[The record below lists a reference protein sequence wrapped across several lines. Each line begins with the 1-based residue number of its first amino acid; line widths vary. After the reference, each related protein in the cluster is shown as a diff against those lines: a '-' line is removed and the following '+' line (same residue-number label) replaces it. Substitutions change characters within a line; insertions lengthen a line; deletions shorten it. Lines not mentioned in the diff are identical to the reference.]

1 MRTLMFGWEFPPY
14 ISGGLGTACFG
25 ITKGLTEIGAE
36 VLFVL
41 PRVSGEVGKKHVELI
56 PAPGFPF
63 DEARR
68 PDITKRPPGK
78 LDFRTV
84 DVALRPYLNEVRY
97 RTLLKTEGEGRHR
110 WTGVLETSGDYG
122 ENLLEEVFRYGYLAE
137 HVARK
142 ETYDVIHAHD
152 WMTVF
157 AGVRASRASGKPYI
171 HHVHAVEFDRNG
183 ENINRDIY
191 DIERYGMESANHVI
205 SVSHYTKRLIV
216 ERYGIDPGK
225 VTVVHN
231 GVSVPNGWVKQRD
244 DKRRAKVV
252 LFLGRITFQKGPDY
266 FVEAAAKVLERFPD
280 TMFVMAGS
288 GDMLPRMVER
298 VAELG
303 MGKSFHFTGFL
314 RAGDVEKIYGM
325 SDLFVMP
332 SVSEPFGIAPLEAAC
347 RDVPVIISRQSG
359 VSEVLDHALKVDYWD
374 VQELAHK
381 IIAALLYPTLTR
393 EMRERCREEVRG
405 ISWSRTAEKIHA
417 VYRRVCRR

>member
-25 ITKGLTEIGAE
+25 ITEGLTEIGAE

-41 PRVSGEVGKKHVELI
+41 PRISGEAGETHVELI
-56 PAPGFPF
+56 PASRYPS
-63 DEARR
+63 DEARW
-68 PDITKRPPGK
+68 PDETTKPPGN

-84 DVALRPYLNEVRY
+84 DVALRPYLNEARY
-97 RTLLKTEGEGRHR
+97 RCLMKTERGSRGRG
-110 WTGVLETSGDYG
+110 TGVLETSGDYG

-137 HVARK
+137 HIARK

-152 WMTVF
+152 WMTVL

-171 HHVHAVEFDRNG
+171 QHVHAVEFDRNG

-191 DIERYGMESANHVI
+191 DIERYGMEKANHVI

-216 ERYGIDPGK
+216 ERYGIDPEK

-231 GVSVPNGWVKQRD
+231 GVSAPNGRVKQRD

-252 LFLGRITFQKGPDY
+252 LFLGRVTFQKGPDY
-266 FVEAAAKVLERFPD
+266 FVEAAAKVLESFPD
-280 TMFVMAGS
+280 TTFVMAGS

-314 RAGDVEKIYGM
+314 GADDVERVYGM

-359 VSEVLDHALKVDYWD
+359 VSEVLNHALKVDYWD
-374 VQELAHK
+374 VQELADK
-381 IIAALLYPTLTR
+381 IIATLLYPALTR
-393 EMRERCREEVRG
+393 EMRERCREEARN
-405 ISWSRTAEKIHA
+405 ISWVRTAEKIHS
-417 VYRRVCRR
+417 VYSLVCRG